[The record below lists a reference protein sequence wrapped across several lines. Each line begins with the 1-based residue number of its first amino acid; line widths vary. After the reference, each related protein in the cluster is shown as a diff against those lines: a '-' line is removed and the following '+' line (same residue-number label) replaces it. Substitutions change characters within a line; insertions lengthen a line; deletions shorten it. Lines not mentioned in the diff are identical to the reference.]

1 MRLKHP
7 VGPYTV
13 TTAARR
19 YGRHRQHL
27 STTTNAY
34 DSCVS
39 AVRASE
45 MVPDSWL
52 VFRDRE
58 LTIAYSKSK
67 AQCVTP
73 TGYAPL
79 QTHWPEIT

>member
-19 YGRHRQHL
+19 YGRHRQHT
-27 STTTNAY
+27 STTNNAY

-39 AVRASE
+39 VVRASG

-52 VFRDRE
+52 AERASE
-58 LTIAYSKSK
+58 LVRHYHD
-67 AQCVTP
+67 
-73 TGYAPL
+73 
-79 QTHWPEIT
+79 QTHMHTQAPI